1 MMQFKNYIKN
11 QDNLFPLSALIS
23 CAILLIV
30 FIMAQVLTYSSLDET
45 ELLNEKMEIRELVK
59 LKLAPQRSKS
69 REQNSNPAKAK
80 IGKNEQPALQHAKR
94 TRVVAALIH
103 GFDIENH
110 ISKINAASRKETN
123 HQSQQRTEI
132 TINFA
137 TNSEGL
143 ETVKFNSEFNNR
155 LSSISRGRKRD
166 MNNGQGP
173 SVQTGVG
180 SRRGVISSL
189 DGNAMAGRATRRS
202 SRMADPGSSGH
213 KISFPTVSGGSEAT
227 LDLHALIKWMKNHP
241 GSIPKLVMYE
251 MGHKDGDLASSVAF
265 TMNNRRFRLFLSCN
279 EVEMLLRIC
288 LIEDNFF
295 TLLKDN
301 GIKEQSNYLTTGN
314 VMRNNSQIKSLIS
327 SREAPRDNA
336 AAFYNIFWSW
346 WQQQEK

>member
-1 MMQFKNYIKN
+1 MMRFKNYIKN
-11 QDNLFPLSALIS
+11 QDNLFPLSVLIS
-23 CAILLIV
+23 CAVLLFV

-80 IGKNEQPALQHAKR
+80 IGKNERPALQHAKR
-94 TRVVAALIH
+94 TRVVAALIQ

-123 HQSQQRTEI
+123 HQSRQKTEI
-132 TINFA
+132 TTNFA
-137 TNSEGL
+137 AYSEGL
-143 ETVKFNSEFNNR
+143 ESVEFNSELSNR
-155 LSSISRGRKRD
+155 PLSMSIGRKRS
-166 MNNGQGP
+166 MNHGQGP
-173 SVQTGVG
+173 SVQTGSG
-180 SRRGVISSL
+180 SSRGVISSL
-189 DGNAMAGRATRRS
+189 DGNAIAGRATRRT
-202 SRMADPGSSGH
+202 SRMTDPGSRGH
-213 KISFPTVSGGSEAT
+213 KITFPTVSGGSDAT

-241 GSIPKLVMYE
+241 GSIPKLVMHE
-251 MGHKDGDLASSVAF
+251 MGHKSADLASSVAF
-265 TMNNRRFRLFLSCN
+265 TMNNHRFRLFLSCN

-301 GIKEQSNYLTTGN
+301 GIKEQSNYLTIGN
-314 VMRNNSQIKSLIS
+314 VMRDNSQIKSLIS

-346 WQQQEK
+346 WEQQEK